1 MSLGFQPDIVIIKA
15 DNAATEGI
23 IRTSTMATGSRP
35 IWNGSV
41 LLANNITSL
50 DANGFTVGSD
60 IRVNGLNVC
69 GGGGAPCEYYWTAF
83 KADANIVV
91 DTYSGDGVATQ
102 AIMGVGFAVDYV
114 MIYGDGNK
122 WPRNRTSFPSTTAL
136 GAGANFRIRNAG
148 ENSTSIPSLD
158 ANGFTVGNG
167 NGDQED
173 ANSSGVTYHYI
184 AFNESGGQIKVG
196 SYSGDGANPRDVNGV
211 GFQPAYVLVQSLDD
225 GDQAYQ
231 KSDQMPAAQS
241 LDFLENLIVN
251 RIVGLI
257 PDGFQVSSDAR
268 VNSSGEDY
276 TYIAFAS
283 GGGASNLTAG
293 HYRCWNDDGLEG
305 SGAQPIQAT
314 AITDDTTTSTTDVA
328 LAGMSITPG
337 AGDYIA
343 WFSGSVE
350 NSSGTDDQLP
360 WCTTRDLGPQ
370 LSCTHGSRFPMSIFK
385 RTQRKYVKKAYRVR
399 NWREY
404 EAGLRNRGSLTVW
417 SSLTAGKLVNWDAPR
432 PRRRKPGRQRK
443 YSNHAIETAVTLGM
457 VFHLSSRQSEG
468 LLRSLFALMKLDN
481 DVPDHTTISRRKA
494 KLGKVPFYQDKQKT
508 PLHILIDSSGLAV
521 HAGQLRRAPK
531 SRDYRKLHL
540 CVDEQ
545 TGEVVAGELTSKR
558 ARDSSRVAS
567 LVGQIDSPISSAR
580 ADTAYD
586 ASGVYEAIE
595 NHSAHRSPRVLIP
608 PRKGAQLASGPASS
622 RQRNRNI
629 AAQARLGKRKW
640 HTESGY
646 SKRSKVET
654 TFHRYKA
661 IVGSAMRARG
671 LAAQRVEARIGCK
684 ILNTMTALGMPDS
697 EMIG

>member
-1 MSLGFQPDIVIIKA
+1 
-15 DNAATEGI
+15 
-23 IRTSTMATGSRP
+23 
-35 IWNGSV
+35 
-41 LLANNITSL
+41 
-50 DANGFTVGSD
+50 
-60 IRVNGLNVC
+60 
-69 GGGGAPCEYYWTAF
+69 
-83 KADANIVV
+83 
-91 DTYSGDGVATQ
+91 
-102 AIMGVGFAVDYV
+102 
-114 MIYGDGNK
+114 
-122 WPRNRTSFPSTTAL
+122 
-136 GAGANFRIRNAG
+136 
-148 ENSTSIPSLD
+148 
-158 ANGFTVGNG
+158 
-167 NGDQED
+167 
-173 ANSSGVTYHYI
+173 
-184 AFNESGGQIKVG
+184 
-196 SYSGDGANPRDVNGV
+196 
-211 GFQPAYVLVQSLDD
+211 
-225 GDQAYQ
+225 
-231 KSDQMPAAQS
+231 
-241 LDFLENLIVN
+241 
-251 RIVGLI
+251 
-257 PDGFQVSSDAR
+257 
-268 VNSSGEDY
+268 
-276 TYIAFAS
+276 
-283 GGGASNLTAG
+283 
-293 HYRCWNDDGLEG
+293 
-305 SGAQPIQAT
+305 
-314 AITDDTTTSTTDVA
+314 
-328 LAGMSITPG
+328 
-337 AGDYIA
+337 
-343 WFSGSVE
+343 
-350 NSSGTDDQLP
+350 
-360 WCTTRDLGPQ
+360 
-370 LSCTHGSRFPMSIFK
+370 MSIFK

-417 SSLTAGKLVNWDAPR
+417 ISLTAGKLVNWDAPR

-545 TGEVVAGELTSKR
+545 SGEVVAGELTSKR

-567 LVGQIDSPISSAR
+567 LVGQIDSPISSAELTPHTTPAASMR
-580 ADTAYD
+580 QSRITALI
-586 ASGVYEAIE
+586 A
-595 NHSAHRSPRVLIP
+595 RRRVLIP

>member
-1 MSLGFQPDIVIIKA
+1 
-15 DNAATEGI
+15 
-23 IRTSTMATGSRP
+23 
-35 IWNGSV
+35 
-41 LLANNITSL
+41 
-50 DANGFTVGSD
+50 
-60 IRVNGLNVC
+60 
-69 GGGGAPCEYYWTAF
+69 
-83 KADANIVV
+83 
-91 DTYSGDGVATQ
+91 
-102 AIMGVGFAVDYV
+102 
-114 MIYGDGNK
+114 
-122 WPRNRTSFPSTTAL
+122 
-136 GAGANFRIRNAG
+136 
-148 ENSTSIPSLD
+148 
-158 ANGFTVGNG
+158 
-167 NGDQED
+167 
-173 ANSSGVTYHYI
+173 
-184 AFNESGGQIKVG
+184 
-196 SYSGDGANPRDVNGV
+196 
-211 GFQPAYVLVQSLDD
+211 
-225 GDQAYQ
+225 
-231 KSDQMPAAQS
+231 
-241 LDFLENLIVN
+241 
-251 RIVGLI
+251 
-257 PDGFQVSSDAR
+257 
-268 VNSSGEDY
+268 
-276 TYIAFAS
+276 
-283 GGGASNLTAG
+283 
-293 HYRCWNDDGLEG
+293 
-305 SGAQPIQAT
+305 
-314 AITDDTTTSTTDVA
+314 
-328 LAGMSITPG
+328 
-337 AGDYIA
+337 
-343 WFSGSVE
+343 
-350 NSSGTDDQLP
+350 
-360 WCTTRDLGPQ
+360 
-370 LSCTHGSRFPMSIFK
+370 MSIFK

-417 SSLTAGKLVNWDAPR
+417 ISLTAGKLVNWDAPR

-521 HAGQLRRAPK
+521 HAG
-531 SRDYRKLHL
+531 
-540 CVDEQ
+540 
-545 TGEVVAGELTSKR
+545 ELTSKR

-608 PRKGAQLASGPASS
+608 PRKGTQLASGPASS

>member
-1 MSLGFQPDIVIIKA
+1 MKLPGTRLLPVFCAPNTELMRDRISDGGTPELLGER
-15 DNAATEGI
+15 EGAVEI
-23 IRTSTMATGSRP
+23 GGGRVQIAELGRDLSAQHPSVGEILLRTSRTR
-35 IWNGSV
+35 
-41 LLANNITSL
+41 SL
-50 DANGFTVGSD
+50 DAELDVTGSLVVVLAGVMNLGNHVQESND
-60 IRVNGLNVC
+60 P
-69 GGGGAPCEYYWTAF
+69 AP
-83 KADANIVV
+83 
-91 DTYSGDGVATQ
+91 
-102 AIMGVGFAVDYV
+102 AV
-114 MIYGDGNK
+114 
-122 WPRNRTSFPSTTAL
+122 SCL
-136 GAGANFRIRNAG
+136 GAQLAISVHNC
-148 ENSTSIPSLD
+148 P
-158 ANGFTVGNG
+158 
-167 NGDQED
+167 
-173 ANSSGVTYHYI
+173 
-184 AFNESGGQIKVG
+184 
-196 SYSGDGANPRDVNGV
+196 
-211 GFQPAYVLVQSLDD
+211 VL
-225 GDQAYQ
+225 
-231 KSDQMPAAQS
+231 
-241 LDFLENLIVN
+241 
-251 RIVGLI
+251 
-257 PDGFQVSSDAR
+257 
-268 VNSSGEDY
+268 
-276 TYIAFAS
+276 
-283 GGGASNLTAG
+283 
-293 HYRCWNDDGLEG
+293 
-305 SGAQPIQAT
+305 
-314 AITDDTTTSTTDVA
+314 TD
-328 LAGMSITPG
+328 
-337 AGDYIA
+337 
-343 WFSGSVE
+343 
-350 NSSGTDDQLP
+350 
-360 WCTTRDLGPQ
+360 
-370 LSCTHGSRFPMSIFK
+370 SRFPMSIFK

>member
-1 MSLGFQPDIVIIKA
+1 M
-15 DNAATEGI
+15 
-23 IRTSTMATGSRP
+23 
-35 IWNGSV
+35 
-41 LLANNITSL
+41 
-50 DANGFTVGSD
+50 
-60 IRVNGLNVC
+60 
-69 GGGGAPCEYYWTAF
+69 
-83 KADANIVV
+83 
-91 DTYSGDGVATQ
+91 
-102 AIMGVGFAVDYV
+102 
-114 MIYGDGNK
+114 
-122 WPRNRTSFPSTTAL
+122 
-136 GAGANFRIRNAG
+136 
-148 ENSTSIPSLD
+148 
-158 ANGFTVGNG
+158 
-167 NGDQED
+167 
-173 ANSSGVTYHYI
+173 
-184 AFNESGGQIKVG
+184 
-196 SYSGDGANPRDVNGV
+196 
-211 GFQPAYVLVQSLDD
+211 
-225 GDQAYQ
+225 
-231 KSDQMPAAQS
+231 
-241 LDFLENLIVN
+241 
-251 RIVGLI
+251 
-257 PDGFQVSSDAR
+257 
-268 VNSSGEDY
+268 
-276 TYIAFAS
+276 
-283 GGGASNLTAG
+283 
-293 HYRCWNDDGLEG
+293 
-305 SGAQPIQAT
+305 
-314 AITDDTTTSTTDVA
+314 
-328 LAGMSITPG
+328 
-337 AGDYIA
+337 
-343 WFSGSVE
+343 
-350 NSSGTDDQLP
+350 
-360 WCTTRDLGPQ
+360 
-370 LSCTHGSRFPMSIFK
+370 
-385 RTQRKYVKKAYRVR
+385 R

-417 SSLTAGKLVNWDAPR
+417 ISLTAGKLVNWDAPR

-508 PLHILIDSSGLAV
+508 PLHILIDSSGLAA

-697 EMIG
+697 ETVEFLEDKTGGKVKILAKGPPPEIRKDWKYKGSRANLNEDYEYKYMTKYYWHKGPKRPTDVPSKNGTHNFDGTELTSMALEKMAGEYPHYFAEDARDLFDFIFRRVIHPVEYAAPATVKKRSRPAGSGRPTRASPA

>member
-1 MSLGFQPDIVIIKA
+1 MRSKALSAVVLAVVGAPFVLAQITYEELYREPSPGCNFAFARVQFNSYRARRRPGWAHDYPRAERNLLRILREVTGVYTSSEKHTVVRLDSPDIVRYPVLYFS
-15 DNAATEGI
+15 EL
-23 IRTSTMATGSRP
+23 GSWTITPEEAKNFR
-35 IWNGSV
+35 SY
-41 LLANNITSL
+41 LLR
-50 DANGFTVGSD
+50 G
-60 IRVNGLNVC
+60 
-69 GGGGAPCEYYWTAF
+69 
-83 KADANIVV
+83 
-91 DTYSGDGVATQ
+91 
-102 AIMGVGFAVDYV
+102 GFAIIDDF
-114 MIYGDGNK
+114 DGP
-122 WPRNRTSFPSTTAL
+122 WDWQTLESCMAQVLPGCL
-136 GAGANFRIRNAG
+136 GAQLAISVHNC
-148 ENSTSIPSLD
+148 P
-158 ANGFTVGNG
+158 
-167 NGDQED
+167 
-173 ANSSGVTYHYI
+173 
-184 AFNESGGQIKVG
+184 
-196 SYSGDGANPRDVNGV
+196 
-211 GFQPAYVLVQSLDD
+211 VL
-225 GDQAYQ
+225 
-231 KSDQMPAAQS
+231 
-241 LDFLENLIVN
+241 
-251 RIVGLI
+251 
-257 PDGFQVSSDAR
+257 
-268 VNSSGEDY
+268 
-276 TYIAFAS
+276 
-283 GGGASNLTAG
+283 
-293 HYRCWNDDGLEG
+293 
-305 SGAQPIQAT
+305 
-314 AITDDTTTSTTDVA
+314 TD
-328 LAGMSITPG
+328 
-337 AGDYIA
+337 
-343 WFSGSVE
+343 
-350 NSSGTDDQLP
+350 
-360 WCTTRDLGPQ
+360 
-370 LSCTHGSRFPMSIFK
+370 SRFPMSIFK

-417 SSLTAGKLVNWDAPR
+417 ISLTAGKLVNWDAPR

-508 PLHILIDSSGLAV
+508 PLHTLIDSSGLAV

>member
-1 MSLGFQPDIVIIKA
+1 MK
-15 DNAATEGI
+15 
-23 IRTSTMATGSRP
+23 
-35 IWNGSV
+35 
-41 LLANNITSL
+41 
-50 DANGFTVGSD
+50 
-60 IRVNGLNVC
+60 
-69 GGGGAPCEYYWTAF
+69 
-83 KADANIVV
+83 
-91 DTYSGDGVATQ
+91 
-102 AIMGVGFAVDYV
+102 
-114 MIYGDGNK
+114 
-122 WPRNRTSFPSTTAL
+122 PREDSTAL
-136 GAGANFRIRNAG
+136 GADASRYNRHDKEGPINIPNRRHRSTPLTIDRIDVAHGSREPVEDHLAV
-148 ENSTSIPSLD
+148 EEPLEIRLD
-158 ANGFTVGNG
+158 GKNVAVVMRSPGN
-167 NGDQED
+167 DEEL
-173 ANSSGVTYHYI
+173 A
-184 AFNESGGQIKVG
+184 
-196 SYSGDGANPRDVNGV
+196 V
-211 GFQPAYVLVQSLDD
+211 GFLYTEAILKSHDELGGVELKQDPKNPELANVVEVTSAEGIDLD
-225 GDQAYQ
+225 
-231 KSDQMPAAQS
+231 
-241 LDFLENLIVN
+241 N
-251 RIVGLI
+251 RGWQRNFVSASSCGLC
-257 PDGFQVSSDAR
+257 GK
-268 VNSSGEDY
+268 
-276 TYIAFAS
+276 
-283 GGGASNLTAG
+283 LTIESV
-293 HYRCWNDDGLEG
+293 RLCL
-305 SGAQPIQAT
+305 GAQL
-314 AITDDTTTSTTDVA
+314 AISVHNCPVLTD
-328 LAGMSITPG
+328 
-337 AGDYIA
+337 
-343 WFSGSVE
+343 
-350 NSSGTDDQLP
+350 
-360 WCTTRDLGPQ
+360 
-370 LSCTHGSRFPMSIFK
+370 SRFPMSIFK

-417 SSLTAGKLVNWDAPR
+417 ISLTAGKLVNWDAPR

-521 HAGQLRRAPK
+521 HAGQLRRAQK

-545 TGEVVAGELTSKR
+545 SGEVVAGELTSKR

-595 NHSAHRSPRVLIP
+595 NHSAHRSPRVLIL

-697 EMIG
+697 EMTG

>member
-1 MSLGFQPDIVIIKA
+1 
-15 DNAATEGI
+15 
-23 IRTSTMATGSRP
+23 
-35 IWNGSV
+35 
-41 LLANNITSL
+41 
-50 DANGFTVGSD
+50 
-60 IRVNGLNVC
+60 
-69 GGGGAPCEYYWTAF
+69 
-83 KADANIVV
+83 
-91 DTYSGDGVATQ
+91 
-102 AIMGVGFAVDYV
+102 
-114 MIYGDGNK
+114 
-122 WPRNRTSFPSTTAL
+122 
-136 GAGANFRIRNAG
+136 
-148 ENSTSIPSLD
+148 
-158 ANGFTVGNG
+158 
-167 NGDQED
+167 
-173 ANSSGVTYHYI
+173 
-184 AFNESGGQIKVG
+184 
-196 SYSGDGANPRDVNGV
+196 
-211 GFQPAYVLVQSLDD
+211 
-225 GDQAYQ
+225 
-231 KSDQMPAAQS
+231 
-241 LDFLENLIVN
+241 
-251 RIVGLI
+251 
-257 PDGFQVSSDAR
+257 
-268 VNSSGEDY
+268 
-276 TYIAFAS
+276 
-283 GGGASNLTAG
+283 
-293 HYRCWNDDGLEG
+293 
-305 SGAQPIQAT
+305 
-314 AITDDTTTSTTDVA
+314 
-328 LAGMSITPG
+328 
-337 AGDYIA
+337 
-343 WFSGSVE
+343 
-350 NSSGTDDQLP
+350 
-360 WCTTRDLGPQ
+360 
-370 LSCTHGSRFPMSIFK
+370 MSIFK

-417 SSLTAGKLVNWDAPR
+417 ISLTAGKLVNWDAPR

-508 PLHILIDSSGLAV
+508 PLHTLIDSSGLAV

-646 SKRSKVET
+646 SNRSKVET

-697 EMIG
+697 EMIGRWESGPSELSASIGVVHQGKGPSRVSEKGVGAQVGSKPQSPGGDGPAGHHEPARRPALAKETASQGNHREGIEREDRKVGCVRHATTRSAWPAPRSARVFGERAWARAQCRSAYRFSTSYSTRRCSAQPLERRRITLGAFRAHRRARTPPAAQGYGDFRVYMTVDCRTGVLLS

>member
-1 MSLGFQPDIVIIKA
+1 MVSRMLKKILEEDNPGRHFFCRFSQLKSILSNVRSELIQCLA
-15 DNAATEGI
+15 D
-23 IRTSTMATGSRP
+23 S
-35 IWNGSV
+35 
-41 LLANNITSL
+41 
-50 DANGFTVGSD
+50 
-60 IRVNGLNVC
+60 C
-69 GGGGAPCEYYWTAF
+69 
-83 KADANIVV
+83 
-91 DTYSGDGVATQ
+91 
-102 AIMGVGFAVDYV
+102 
-114 MIYGDGNK
+114 
-122 WPRNRTSFPSTTAL
+122 L
-136 GAGANFRIRNAG
+136 GAQLAISVHNC
-148 ENSTSIPSLD
+148 P
-158 ANGFTVGNG
+158 
-167 NGDQED
+167 
-173 ANSSGVTYHYI
+173 
-184 AFNESGGQIKVG
+184 
-196 SYSGDGANPRDVNGV
+196 
-211 GFQPAYVLVQSLDD
+211 VL
-225 GDQAYQ
+225 
-231 KSDQMPAAQS
+231 
-241 LDFLENLIVN
+241 
-251 RIVGLI
+251 
-257 PDGFQVSSDAR
+257 
-268 VNSSGEDY
+268 
-276 TYIAFAS
+276 
-283 GGGASNLTAG
+283 
-293 HYRCWNDDGLEG
+293 
-305 SGAQPIQAT
+305 
-314 AITDDTTTSTTDVA
+314 TDT
-328 LAGMSITPG
+328 
-337 AGDYIA
+337 
-343 WFSGSVE
+343 
-350 NSSGTDDQLP
+350 
-360 WCTTRDLGPQ
+360 
-370 LSCTHGSRFPMSIFK
+370 RFPMSIFK

-417 SSLTAGKLVNWDAPR
+417 ISLTAGKLVNWDAPL

-443 YSNHAIETAVTLGM
+443 YSNHAIETAVTLGR

-545 TGEVVAGELTSKR
+545 IGEVVAGELTSKR

>member
-1 MSLGFQPDIVIIKA
+1 
-15 DNAATEGI
+15 
-23 IRTSTMATGSRP
+23 
-35 IWNGSV
+35 
-41 LLANNITSL
+41 
-50 DANGFTVGSD
+50 
-60 IRVNGLNVC
+60 
-69 GGGGAPCEYYWTAF
+69 
-83 KADANIVV
+83 
-91 DTYSGDGVATQ
+91 
-102 AIMGVGFAVDYV
+102 
-114 MIYGDGNK
+114 
-122 WPRNRTSFPSTTAL
+122 
-136 GAGANFRIRNAG
+136 
-148 ENSTSIPSLD
+148 
-158 ANGFTVGNG
+158 
-167 NGDQED
+167 
-173 ANSSGVTYHYI
+173 
-184 AFNESGGQIKVG
+184 
-196 SYSGDGANPRDVNGV
+196 
-211 GFQPAYVLVQSLDD
+211 
-225 GDQAYQ
+225 
-231 KSDQMPAAQS
+231 
-241 LDFLENLIVN
+241 
-251 RIVGLI
+251 
-257 PDGFQVSSDAR
+257 
-268 VNSSGEDY
+268 
-276 TYIAFAS
+276 
-283 GGGASNLTAG
+283 
-293 HYRCWNDDGLEG
+293 
-305 SGAQPIQAT
+305 
-314 AITDDTTTSTTDVA
+314 
-328 LAGMSITPG
+328 
-337 AGDYIA
+337 
-343 WFSGSVE
+343 
-350 NSSGTDDQLP
+350 
-360 WCTTRDLGPQ
+360 
-370 LSCTHGSRFPMSIFK
+370 MSIFK

-417 SSLTAGKLVNWDAPR
+417 ISLTAGKLVNWDAPR

-545 TGEVVAGELTSKR
+545 SGEVVACELTSKR

-586 ASGVYEAIE
+586 AGGVYEAIE

-697 EMIG
+697 EMSDDGSRGQASSRPLSELCTKAGIVQTRPCARRARRRKQPCLQLPVAQLLRERPAQTTLLRLGQVLTHRSNRHAKCLCDRAVSKTQLVL